1 MVLLYNQK
9 PWLFLEG
16 TGCRTVKDTLCRKPY
31 FHDSFLLHVL
41 KKDTKIKKNVIFSL
55 PNKLTEIDFFVW
67 FVKLNRSN
75 YLIHVSG
82 TKAFFTNV
90 EIVDCE
96 EEGLYLG
103 SHILLKMSDQCSVHN
118 CNGVSGI
125 GIYIGKH
132 SIVQLVSPLTKDTVS
147 TNNGM
152 HGEQNW
158 NGQGMVVIVNEW
170 MRMRR

>member
-1 MVLLYNQK
+1 MSQKRKGVHFKEYMLY
-9 PWLFLEG
+9 
-16 TGCRTVKDTLCRKPY
+16 TIKDTLCENHIFMILFCY
-31 FHDSFLLHVL
+31 IC
-41 KKDTKIKKNVIFSL
+41 IKKRHKNKKERKFSL